1 MATPSS
7 QKADKRPIS
16 FVLTN
21 EADGSIVQVTP
32 PIRPEDLSRQEPS
45 LQTTVNTFGGAYVE
59 DFGKGVATI
68 QISGHTGWRGAA
80 SEDGVASFLKLRNTI
95 WTGWHDQ
102 RQAAV
107 EAGRHPDDVKLV
119 FVDGLD
125 EITSVVTPASFS
137 LKRSKSRPL
146 LMMYQISM
154 TVLTDRLDAEL
165 SDKLRLSGDPA
176 LGGGIASGVAS
187 IKSSV
192 NTLRNAAANVRS
204 WVDNTLVGPVRGFL
218 EKSTAVFNKVVGYA
232 AEARGFISG
241 TASQLIGVA
250 SDLAQV
256 GRNAFNTFNAVAG
269 IPTFIKHQ
277 LSSVAAAYSN
287 VFCVMKNVFKIRP
300 QYADYTGLYGAS
312 NCSSTSGGSPLSAYE
327 GQNPFDTI
335 IPTTILPTAISPAG
349 RANMDVMKAADPVLA
364 PMAIPELAVRLGDI
378 TNGVTLS

>member
-7 QKADKRPIS
+7 QKVDKRPIS

-21 EADGSIVQVTP
+21 ESTGSIVQVTP

-45 LQTTVNTFGGAYVE
+45 LQVAVQTFGGAYVE
-59 DFGKGVATI
+59 DFGKGVANI

-80 SEDGVASFLKLRNTI
+80 SEDGIASFLKLRNTV
-95 WTGWHDQ
+95 WNGWHDQ
-102 RQAAV
+102 RQSAV
-107 EAGRHPDDVKLV
+107 EAGRHPDDVKLI

-125 EITSVVTPASFS
+125 EITSVVTPSSFS

-165 SDKLRLSGDPA
+165 SDKLRLTGDPA
-176 LGGGIASGVAS
+176 IGGGIASGVAS
-187 IKSSV
+187 IKSSI
-192 NTLRNAAANVRS
+192 NTLRNAAAGVRS
-204 WVDNTLVGPVRGFL
+204 WIDSTLVAPVHGFL
-218 EKSTAVFNKVVGYA
+218 EKSTAVFDKVVGYA
-232 AEARGFISG
+232 SEARGFISG

-277 LSSVAAAYSN
+277 LASVASAYSN
-287 VFCVMKNVFKIRP
+287 VFCVMKNVLKIRP
-300 QYADYTGLYGAS
+300 QYADYSGLYGAS

-335 IPTTILPTAISPAG
+335 IPTTVLPTAISPAG

-364 PMAIPELAVRLGDI
+364 PMDISELATRLGDI
-378 TNGVTLS
+378 TSGVTLS